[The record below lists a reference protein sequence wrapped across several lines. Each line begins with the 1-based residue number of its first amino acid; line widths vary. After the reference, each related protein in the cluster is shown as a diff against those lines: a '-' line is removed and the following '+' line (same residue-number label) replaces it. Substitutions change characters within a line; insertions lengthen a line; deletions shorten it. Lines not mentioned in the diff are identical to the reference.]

1 MVKRP
6 LPLHPVPV
14 ADQEPAIVLP
24 VAVPVRV
31 MVFDDWVLDCTLNP
45 KLPVTFPL
53 KLPVSENDPV
63 SVVPPLEL
71 MHGDGEV
78 MVKLLTAKV
87 PSPWTTSAVPNWKNV
102 WLFVSVSMAVHVPLM
117 FAGLLLL
124 DPQPTNAAHTPNN
137 TTAATCFIENLESEI
152 RVAHNGGP
160 SPLAGA
166 VGHGSC
172 TRIRNPKG
180 G

>member
-14 ADQEPAIVLP
+14 ADQEPVIVLP

-71 MHGDGEV
+71 MHGEGEV
-78 MVKLLTAKV
+78 MVKLLTANV
-87 PSPWTTSAVPNWKNV
+87 PSPCTTSDVPNWKN
-102 WLFVSVSMAVHVPLM
+102 
-117 FAGLLLL
+117 G
-124 DPQPTNAAHTPNN
+124 
-137 TTAATCFIENLESEI
+137 
-152 RVAHNGGP
+152 
-160 SPLAGA
+160 
-166 VGHGSC
+166 
-172 TRIRNPKG
+172 
-180 G
+180 